1 MPTIVINSPHLPN
14 HLLGALSADT
24 DGVPRYWIIVWLDS
38 LKPKLAKSTRRR
50 YCRHLN
56 TFYDYSE
63 ELYGR
68 RTFDRAISDLDFD
81 QIETILSGYL
91 YRLRNLQKHESSG
104 NHAHDI
110 WNTCTAFLFDLL
122 NYLVPQS
129 YDNKV
134 GELFERLKHRVNL
147 YDQLTLSAHARP
159 TSAKVLPAAVLTEL
173 CEIFNPNSSSNPFRT
188 EKQRWRNY
196 LIFHLLTSLGVRRSE
211 LLLLTTTSVKQ
222 DTFYGSNGC
231 QTKTWISIEPP
242 NVKIRDPR
250 HTEPSLKTSFSAR
263 NIPVNSELTAI
274 HDTYLRNFRT
284 RSPYPY
290 LLTSRNGLP
299 LSTARVN
306 SVFARAKENLSNNAL
321 NCIANGTPLSPHALR
336 HTAAVYRIR
345 KHIDQGDSLEIAV
358 EKLRV
363 FFGWAP
369 TSQMPRLYARAYF
382 ESSHQDVWSENFDRF
397 IHGLRLT
404 LGGRSHEQTRV

>member
-14 HLLGALSADT
+14 HLLGALSVES

-38 LKPKLAKSTRRR
+38 LKPKLAQSTHRR
-50 YCRHLN
+50 YCRHLS

-63 ELYGR
+63 KLYGR

-81 QIETILSGYL
+81 LIETILSGYL
-91 YRLRNLQKHESSG
+91 YRLRNLQKHEYSH
-104 NHAHDI
+104 NQTHDI

-129 YDNKV
+129 YDNKA
-134 GELFERLKHRVNL
+134 GELFERLKHRLNL
-147 YDQLTLSAHARP
+147 YDQLTLRAHARP
-159 TSAKVLPAAVLTEL
+159 TSAKVLPAVVLTEL
-173 CEIFNPNSSSNPFRT
+173 CDIFNPDSPSNPFRT

-196 LIFHLLTSLGVRRSE
+196 LIFHFLTSLGVRRSE

-231 QTKTWISIEPP
+231 QTKAWISIEPP
-242 NVKIRDPR
+242 NPNIRDPR

-263 NIPVNSELTAI
+263 NIPVNSELIAI

-284 RSPYPY
+284 RSRYPY
-290 LLTSRNGLP
+290 LLTSRNGRP

-306 SVFARAKENLSNNAL
+306 SVFARAKDKLSKAAL
-321 NCIANGTPLSPHALR
+321 NSIVNFSPAPISPHALR

-345 KHIDQGDSLEIAV
+345 KYIDQGDSLDIAF

-363 FFGWAP
+363 FFGWSP

-382 ESSHQDVWSENFDRF
+382 ETSHQEEWSENFDKF
-397 IHGLRLT
+397 VHGLRLS
-404 LGGRSHEQTRV
+404 LGGTLND